1 MKVLNLILLCSLI
14 CFTLGSNS
22 FLAKKKQENNTL
34 PEKTVGNKGNGD
46 KSNNKATGFTPLK
59 RAI

>member
-1 MKVLNLILLCSLI
+1 MKVLNLILLLSLI

-22 FLAKKKQENNTL
+22 FLTKKKQENNTL
-34 PEKTVGNKGNGD
+34 PEKTVGNIVNGD
-46 KSNNKATGFTPLK
+46 KSNNKPTVK